1 MASYVAIIH
10 KDEETD
16 FGALFPDFP
25 GCVTAGASL
34 DEVAAMA
41 KEALALHVK
50 GMREDGEQLP
60 APSTLE
66 QAMNHELA
74 KDAVACLV
82 VELAE
87 GQRTVRVNITL
98 PENDLKEIDAFA
110 RRAGLTRSSLLAMG
124 ARMMMQGK
132 IQTDT
137 TKPAT
142 RRGGKSG
149 SPKTHAAF

>member
-10 KDEETD
+10 KDEGTD

-50 GMREDGEQLP
+50 GMREDGEEIP

-82 VELAE
+82 VDLAE
-87 GQRTVRVNITL
+87 GQRSVRVNITL
-98 PENDLKEIDAFA
+98 PENELKEIDAYA

-132 IQTDT
+132 IQTDAAEP
-137 TKPAT
+137 PA
-142 RRGGKSG
+142 RRGRKPGLQ
-149 SPKTHAAF
+149 KTRAAF

>member
-10 KDEETD
+10 KDEGTD

-50 GMREDGEQLP
+50 GMREDGEEIP
-60 APSTLE
+60 APGSLE
-66 QAMNHELA
+66 RAMNHELVKA
-74 KDAVACLV
+74 AVACLV
-82 VELAE
+82 VDLPE

-98 PENDLKEIDAFA
+98 PENELKEIDAYA
-110 RRAGLTRSSLLAMG
+110 RRSGLTRSGLLAMG

-132 IQTDT
+132 SQAAATE
-137 TKPAT
+137 PPT
-142 RRGGKSG
+142 RRGRKAGHQ
-149 SPKTHAAF
+149 KTRTAF